1 MLEKQH
7 VISRLLREFPQF
19 RSRWEQDC
27 NQGRRDAGQYL
38 DMSSF
43 VHFVIDDLYEKG
55 LYQQVRAAFGLIE
68 LFLTDG
74 TAEVRELAALGF
86 LESLQT
92 AASWKPYG
100 SDAFGRFLRP
110 ESRDVWDKLDMV
122 SELNLDD
129 CGVLEGEVLAWRVL
143 RQSLGLVARPG
154 DGIVN

>member
-7 VISRLLREFPQF
+7 VIPQLLREFPQF

-27 NQGRRDAGQYL
+27 KKWGHDAGPYF

-43 VHFVIDDLYEKG
+43 VRFVIDDLYEKG
-55 LYQQVRAAFGLIE
+55 HYQQVRAAFELIE

-74 TAEVRELAALGF
+74 TVEVRELAALGF
-86 LESLQT
+86 LETLQT

-100 SDAFGRFLRP
+100 SDAWVRFLRP

-129 CGVLEGEVLAWRVL
+129 CGVLESEVLTWRVV
-143 RQSLGLVARPG
+143 RQSLGLDASSG
-154 DGIVN
+154 GAVN